1 MLCKL
6 SQPHSKT
13 SERVSDHLPA
23 LGSRKPLG
31 GYMTMTTSSSKLGLF
46 DASPLAALRVSETIG
61 EIVRYQA
68 EHRMDEAWCYLL
80 HGLDPGEPVRF
91 GVLYQ
96 EAERVAALLQE
107 LGVRPGDRV
116 LIMLPTGRPILQ
128 ALFGTWLAGA
138 VAVPTYPPL
147 LLPQGLLRTLATAR
161 ATRTYSPARWVIDR
175 ILRQPFAQ
183 RWRQGRKA
191 KRPLMVMLEGLQRL
205 SRYVDQQVHVCQ
217 TSRPQVV
224 IAEQD
229 FAPVCHTA
237 ARFLPKAP
245 AFVAASD
252 LLRGTAR
259 LRTPSPDGNATA
271 LIQFT
276 SGSTGVQKGVML
288 SHRALLANIQ
298 AFGETVQ
305 PRPDDK
311 VVSWLP
317 LYHDMGLIGVTLG
330 SFALGLEAYLMSPTD
345 FTRDPIRWIWALHQ
359 FRATISV
366 ANNSAIG
373 RLARMCRIAPR
384 RFEHHPTYGQGSRLD
399 LSRLRILMNG
409 AEPVTVQAM
418 EAFQRE
424 FGRFGLR
431 REALSPVYGLAEMA
445 LAVSFSD
452 LAGPYGVCRQ
462 RGEEWVSVGRP
473 LTGFETRIIDAE
485 GNQLPAG
492 HLGEVLVAG
501 PSLMDGYFGDPE
513 ATAQVIRERDG
524 RQWLHTGDEGMIDS
538 AGELYITGRL
548 KETVIKS
555 GRNYAPALL
564 EEVIETV
571 ERVKPGRSVVFGVT
585 DVRAGTQRVVAV
597 VELAD
602 PSCSEPLLEA
612 LMREIR
618 ARVDDVYRP
627 AGGTVLDQVL
637 LVAPGTLSKTT
648 SGKRM
653 RLDARERFLRG
664 EFG

>member
-1 MLCKL
+1 
-6 SQPHSKT
+6 
-13 SERVSDHLPA
+13 
-23 LGSRKPLG
+23 
-31 GYMTMTTSSSKLGLF
+31 MTISASTFGLF
-46 DASPLAALRVSETIG
+46 DPSSLAALRSSDTIG

-68 EHRMDEAWCYLL
+68 EHRTDEPWCYLL
-80 HGLDPGEPVRF
+80 HGLETDAPIRF
-91 GVLYQ
+91 DTLYR

-107 LGVRPGDRV
+107 LGVGPGDRV

-147 LLPQGLLRTLATAR
+147 LLPKGLLRTLGVATATH
-161 ATRTYSPARWVIDR
+161 AYVPAKRLIDQ
-175 ILRQPFAQ
+175 LLQQPFAQ
-183 RWRQGRKA
+183 RWRRKQHA
-191 KRPLMVMLEGLQRL
+191 GRPLIAMLESLQRL
-205 SRYVDQQVHVCQ
+205 GRYVDQQVQVCQ
-217 TSRPQVV
+217 TSRPSVV
-224 IAEQD
+224 IAERE
-229 FAPVCHTA
+229 FGPICRVA
-237 ARFLPKAP
+237 ARFLRETP

-252 LLRGTAR
+252 LLRGTAQFR
-259 LRTPSPDGNATA
+259 SPRTDGNTTA

-288 SHRALLANIQ
+288 SHRAIIANIR
-298 AFGETVQ
+298 AFGEAIR

-330 SFALGLEAYLMSPTD
+330 SVALGMEAYLMSPTD
-345 FTRDPIRWIWALHQ
+345 FTRDPIRWIWALHR
-359 FRATISV
+359 FKATISV

-373 RLARMCRIAPR
+373 RLARMCRITSR
-384 RFEHHPTYGQGSRLD
+384 RFTHYPGSGQGSRLD

-409 AEPVTVQAM
+409 SEPVTVQAM

-424 FGRFGLR
+424 FEQFGLR

-445 LAVSFSD
+445 LAVSFPD
-452 LAGPYGVCRQ
+452 LTAPYRVCRE

-473 LTGFETRIIDAE
+473 LSGVDIRIIDAE
-485 GNQLPAG
+485 GSQLPIG
-492 HLGEVLVAG
+492 RLGEIIVTG
-501 PSLMDGYFGDPE
+501 PSLMDGYFGDQE
-513 ATAQVIRERDG
+513 ATAQVIHERDG
-524 RQWLHTGDEGMIDS
+524 QPWLHTGDEGMVDS

-548 KETVIKS
+548 KEIVIKG
-555 GRNYAPALL
+555 GRNYAPAHL

-571 ERVKPGRSVVFGVT
+571 EGVRPGRSIVFGVT
-585 DVRAGTQRVVAV
+585 DVRSGTQRVVAI

-602 PSCSEPLLEA
+602 PHCDDSLHDP
-612 LMREIR
+612 LMRTIR
-618 ARVDDVYRP
+618 SRVDDVYRP

>member
-1 MLCKL
+1 MPT
-6 SQPHSKT
+6 SASK
-13 SERVSDHLPA
+13 P
-23 LGSRKPLG
+23 
-31 GYMTMTTSSSKLGLF
+31 GLF
-46 DASPLAALRVSETIG
+46 DPSSLAALTASDTIG
-61 EIVRYQA
+61 QIVRYQA
-68 EHRMDEAWCYLL
+68 EHRMEKPWCSLFRGPDTDE
-80 HGLDPGEPVRF
+80 PIQF
-91 GVLYQ
+91 GILCQ

-147 LLPQGLLRTLATAR
+147 LLPKGLLRTLAA
-161 ATRTYSPARWVIDR
+161 ATTTGLYAPAKWVIDR
-175 ILRQPFAQ
+175 FVRQPFAQ
-183 RWRQGRKA
+183 RLRQGRNA
-191 KRPLMVMLEGLQRL
+191 GRPLMTVLEQLQRL

-217 TSRPQVV
+217 TSRPAVV
-224 IAEQD
+224 IAERE
-229 FAPVCHTA
+229 FGPVCQAA
-237 ARFLPKAP
+237 ARLLREPP
-245 AFVAASD
+245 AFVPASD
-252 LLRGTAR
+252 LPRGTAQFR
-259 LRTPSPDGNATA
+259 SPNVDGNATA

-288 SHRALLANIQ
+288 SHRAILANIR
-298 AFGETVQ
+298 AFGEAVQ

-317 LYHDMGLIGVTLG
+317 LYHDMGLIGITLG
-330 SFALGLEAYLMSPTD
+330 TFALGMGACLMSPTD
-345 FTRDPIRWIWALHQ
+345 FTRDPIRWMWALHQ

-384 RFEHHPTYGQGSRLD
+384 RFAHSPAHGQGSRLD
-399 LSRLRILMNG
+399 LSHLRILMNG
-409 AEPVTVQAM
+409 SEPVTVQAM

-424 FGRFGLR
+424 FEQFGLR

-445 LAVSFSD
+445 LAVSFPD
-452 LAGPYGVCRQ
+452 FTAPYRVYRQ

-473 LTGFETRIIDAE
+473 LQDFEIRIIDAE
-485 GNQLPAG
+485 GNQLPIG
-492 HLGEVLVAG
+492 RLGQVIVTG

-524 RQWLHTGDEGMIDS
+524 RRWLYTGDEGTIDS
-538 AGELYITGRL
+538 SGELYITGRL
-548 KETVIKS
+548 KEIVIKG
-555 GRNYAPALL
+555 GRNYAPAHL
-564 EEVIETV
+564 EEVVETV
-571 ERVKPGRSVVFGVT
+571 EGVRPGRSIVFGVT
-585 DVRAGTQRVVAV
+585 DARSGTQRVVAV

-602 PSCSEPLLEA
+602 PHRHASLHETLL
-612 LMREIR
+612 REIR
-618 ARVDDVYRP
+618 SRVDDVYRP
-627 AGGTVLDQVL
+627 AGGTVLDHVL

-653 RLDARERFLRG
+653 RLDTRERFLRG

>member
-1 MLCKL
+1 
-6 SQPHSKT
+6 
-13 SERVSDHLPA
+13 
-23 LGSRKPLG
+23 
-31 GYMTMTTSSSKLGLF
+31 MTTTFSKPGLLDPSSF
-46 DASPLAALRVSETIG
+46 AALTVSETIG

-68 EHRMDEAWCYLL
+68 EHRMDEPWCYLFS
-80 HGLDPGEPVRF
+80 GPDADKPVQF
-91 GVLYQ
+91 DMLCQ

-107 LGVRPGDRV
+107 LGVRPSDRV

-147 LLPQGLLRTLATAR
+147 LLPKALLRTLAAATA
-161 ATRTYSPARWVIDR
+161 THTYAPARWVIDR
-175 ILRQPFAQ
+175 LLRQPFAH
-183 RWRQGRKA
+183 RWRQGKTA
-191 KRPLMVMLEGLQRL
+191 GRPLMAILERLQRL

-217 TSRPQVV
+217 TSRPVVV
-224 IAEQD
+224 IAERE
-229 FAPVCHTA
+229 FGPVCHAA
-237 ARFLPKAP
+237 ARFLPEAP
-245 AFVAASD
+245 TFVAASD
-252 LLRGTAR
+252 LLRGTAPF
-259 LRTPSPDGNATA
+259 RTPSPDGNATA

-288 SHRALLANIQ
+288 SHRAILANIR
-298 AFGETVQ
+298 AFGEAVQ
-305 PRPDDK
+305 PRSDDK

-317 LYHDMGLIGVTLG
+317 LYHDMGLIGVTMG
-330 SFALGLEAYLMSPTD
+330 SLALGMEAYLMSPTD
-345 FTRDPIRWIWALHQ
+345 FTRDPIRWIWTLHQ

-384 RFEHHPTYGQGSRLD
+384 RFEQYPIYGQGSRLD

-445 LAVSFSD
+445 LAVSFPD
-452 LAGPYGVCRQ
+452 LAGAYRVYRQ

-473 LTGFETRIIDAE
+473 LAGFETRIIDAE

-492 HLGEVLVAG
+492 RLGEVIVAG

-524 RQWLHTGDEGMIDS
+524 QRWLYSGDEGMIDS

-548 KETVIKS
+548 KETVIKG
-555 GRNYAPALL
+555 GRNYAPAHL

-571 ERVKPGRSVVFGVT
+571 EGVRPGRTVVFGVT
-585 DVRAGTQRVVAV
+585 DVRSGTQRVVAV
-597 VELAD
+597 VECTD
-602 PSCSEPLLEA
+602 PHCHESLRET

-618 ARVDDVYRP
+618 SRVDDVYRP
-627 AGGTVLDQVL
+627 AGGTVLDQVM

>member
-1 MLCKL
+1 
-6 SQPHSKT
+6 
-13 SERVSDHLPA
+13 
-23 LGSRKPLG
+23 
-31 GYMTMTTSSSKLGLF
+31 MTT
-46 DASPLAALRVSETIG
+46 ASPNIGLVDPSALAALRASETIG
-61 EIVRYQA
+61 DVVRYQA
-68 EHRMDEAWCYLL
+68 EHRLDEVWCYLL
-80 HGLDPGEPVRF
+80 HGLDPGGPVQF
-91 GVLYQ
+91 GTLYQ

-107 LGVRPGDRV
+107 LGVRSGDRV

-147 LLPQGLLRTLATAR
+147 LLPNGLLRALAVAST
-161 ATRTYSPARWVIDR
+161 TRTYAPAKWAIDR
-175 ILRQPFAQ
+175 ILQQPFAQ
-183 RWRQGRKA
+183 RWRQG
-191 KRPLMVMLEGLQRL
+191 KRAGRPFMTILERLQRL

-217 TSRPQVV
+217 TSRPAVV

-229 FAPVCHTA
+229 FGPVCRTA
-237 ARFLPKAP
+237 ARFLPEAP

-252 LLRGTAR
+252 LLRGTAT
-259 LRTPSPDGNATA
+259 LRTPRPDGNATA

-288 SHRALLANIQ
+288 SHRAILANIR
-298 AFGETVQ
+298 AFGEIIH

-311 VVSWLP
+311 IVSWLP

-330 SFALGLEAYLMSPTD
+330 SVALGLEAYLMSPTD
-345 FTRDPIRWIWALHQ
+345 FTRDPIRWMWALHQ
-359 FRATISV
+359 FSATISV

-373 RLARMCRIAPR
+373 RLARMCRISPR
-384 RFEHHPTYGQGSRLD
+384 RFERHPTYGQGSRLD

-431 REALSPVYGLAEMA
+431 REVLSPVYGLAEMT
-445 LAVSFSD
+445 LAVSFPD
-452 LAGPYGVCRQ
+452 LAGPYRVCRQ
-462 RGEEWVSVGRP
+462 RGEEWVSVGQP
-473 LTGFETRIIDAE
+473 LTDFQIRIINAE
-485 GNQLPAG
+485 GDQLPVG
-492 HLGEVLVAG
+492 RLGEVIVAG

-524 RQWLHTGDEGMIDS
+524 RRWLHTGDEGMIDP

-548 KETVIKS
+548 KETVIKG
-555 GRNYAPALL
+555 GRNYAPAHL

-571 ERVKPGRSVVFGVT
+571 EGVKPGRSVVFGVT
-585 DVRAGTQRVVAV
+585 DVRSGTQRVVAV
-597 VELAD
+597 VELTD
-602 PSCSEPLLEA
+602 PHCHESIREM

-618 ARVDDVYRP
+618 SRVDDVYRP

-653 RLDARERFLRG
+653 RLDARERYLRG

>member
-1 MLCKL
+1 MTI
-6 SQPHSKT
+6 SASK
-13 SERVSDHLPA
+13 R
-23 LGSRKPLG
+23 
-31 GYMTMTTSSSKLGLF
+31 GLF
-46 DASPLAALRVSETIG
+46 DPSSLAALTVSDTIG
-61 EIVRYQA
+61 QIVRYQA
-68 EHRMDEAWCYLL
+68 EHRMDKPWCSLL
-80 HGLDPGEPVRF
+80 RGPDTDEPIQF
-91 GVLYQ
+91 GIVCQ

-147 LLPQGLLRTLATAR
+147 LLPKGLLRTLAAATATGLY
-161 ATRTYSPARWVIDR
+161 APAKWTIDR
-175 ILRQPFAQ
+175 LLRQPFAQ
-183 RWRQGRKA
+183 RWRRGRHA
-191 KRPLMVMLEGLQRL
+191 RRPLITILEGLQRL
-205 SRYVDQQVHVCQ
+205 SRYVEQQAHVCQ
-217 TSRPQVV
+217 TSRPAVV
-224 IAEQD
+224 IAERE
-229 FAPVCHTA
+229 FGPVCQAA
-237 ARFLPKAP
+237 ARLLREPP
-245 AFVAASD
+245 AFVPASD
-252 LLRGTAR
+252 LLRGTAQFQS
-259 LRTPSPDGNATA
+259 PSIDGNTTA

-288 SHRALLANIQ
+288 SHRAILANIR
-298 AFGETVQ
+298 AFGEAVQ

-317 LYHDMGLIGVTLG
+317 LYHDMGLIGITLG
-330 SFALGLEAYLMSPTD
+330 SFALGMEACLMSPTD
-345 FTRDPIRWIWALHQ
+345 FTRDPIRWMWALHQ

-384 RFEHHPTYGQGSRLD
+384 RFAHSPAHGQRSRLD
-399 LSRLRILMNG
+399 LSHLRILMNG
-409 AEPVTVQAM
+409 SEPVTVQAM

-424 FGRFGLR
+424 FEQFGLR

-445 LAVSFSD
+445 LAVSFPD
-452 LAGPYGVCRQ
+452 LTAPYRVYRQ

-473 LTGFETRIIDAE
+473 LQDFDIRIIDAE
-485 GNQLPAG
+485 GNQLPIG
-492 HLGEVLVAG
+492 RLGEVIVTG

-524 RQWLHTGDEGMIDS
+524 RRWLHTGDEGTIDS

-548 KETVIKS
+548 KEIVIKG
-555 GRNYAPALL
+555 GRNYAPAHL

-571 ERVKPGRSVVFGVT
+571 EGVRPGRSIVFGVT
-585 DVRAGTQRVVAV
+585 DARSGTQRVVAV

-602 PSCSEPLLEA
+602 PHCHESLHETLL
-612 LMREIR
+612 REIR
-618 ARVDDVYRP
+618 SRVDDVYRP
-627 AGGTVLDQVL
+627 AGGTVLDHVL

-653 RLDARERFLRG
+653 RLDTRERFLRG

>member
-1 MLCKL
+1 
-6 SQPHSKT
+6 
-13 SERVSDHLPA
+13 
-23 LGSRKPLG
+23 
-31 GYMTMTTSSSKLGLF
+31 MTTFASKSDLV
-46 DASPLAALRVSETIG
+46 DPSPFAALTVSETIG
-61 EIVRYQA
+61 EVVRYQA
-68 EHRMDEAWCYLL
+68 QHRMDEPWCYLL
-80 HGLDPGEPVRF
+80 HGHDLDEPVQFDTLCR
-91 GVLYQ
+91 

-107 LGVRPGDRV
+107 LGVRAGDRV

-147 LLPQGLLRTLATAR
+147 LLPKGLLRALAAATA
-161 ATRTYSPARWVIDR
+161 TRMYAPAKWAINRV
-175 ILRQPFAQ
+175 LRRPLAQ
-183 RWRQGRKA
+183 RWRQTRQVG
-191 KRPLMVMLEGLQRL
+191 RPLMAILEGFQRL

-217 TSRPQVV
+217 TSRPAVV
-224 IAEQD
+224 IAESD
-229 FAPVCHTA
+229 FGPVCHAA
-237 ARFLPKAP
+237 ARFLPEAP
-245 AFVAASD
+245 TFVAASD
-252 LLRGTAR
+252 LLRGTAQF
-259 LRTPSPDGNATA
+259 RTPSPDGNATA

-288 SHRALLANIQ
+288 SHRAILANIR
-298 AFGETVQ
+298 AFGEAVQ
-305 PRPDDK
+305 PTPDDK

-330 SFALGLEAYLMSPTD
+330 SLALGMEAYLMSPTD
-345 FTRDPIRWIWALHQ
+345 FTRDPIRWMWALHQ

-384 RFEHHPTYGQGSRLD
+384 RFEQHPAYGHGGRLD
-399 LSRLRILMNG
+399 LSCLRIMMNG

-424 FGRFGLR
+424 FERFGLR
-431 REALSPVYGLAEMA
+431 REALAPVYGLAEMA
-445 LAVSFSD
+445 LAVSFPD
-452 LAGPYGVCRQ
+452 LAAPYRVCRE

-473 LTGFETRIIDAE
+473 LHGFEIRIVGGE
-485 GNQLPAG
+485 GSQLPAG
-492 HLGEVLVAG
+492 HLGEVIIDG

-524 RQWLHTGDEGMIDS
+524 RRWLHTGDEGMIDL
-538 AGELYITGRL
+538 AGGLYITGRL
-548 KETVIKS
+548 KETVIKG
-555 GRNYAPALL
+555 GRNYAPAHL
-564 EEVIETV
+564 EEVLETV
-571 ERVKPGRSVVFGVT
+571 EGVRPGRSVVFGVT
-585 DVRAGTQRVVAV
+585 DARSGTQRVVAV

-602 PSCSEPLLEA
+602 PHGHEPLRET

-618 ARVDDVYRP
+618 ARVDEVYRP

-637 LVAPGTLSKTT
+637 LVVPGTLSKTT

>member
-6 SQPHSKT
+6 SQSHFRTSKKAPT
-13 SERVSDHLPA
+13 TFSVRFEYA
-23 LGSRKPLG
+23 LR
-31 GYMTMTTSSSKLGLF
+31 GYVTMTISTSKLGLL
-46 DASPLAALRVSETIG
+46 DPSSLAALTVSDTIG
-61 EIVRYQA
+61 QMVRYQA
-68 EHRMDEAWCYLL
+68 EHRIDKPWCSLL
-80 HGLDPGEPVRF
+80 RGSDTDKPIQF
-91 GVLYQ
+91 DVLCQ

-147 LLPQGLLRTLATAR
+147 LLPKGLLRTLAAVTAIGMY
-161 ATRTYSPARWVIDR
+161 APSKWVIDR
-175 ILRQPFAQ
+175 LLRQPFAQ
-183 RWRQGRKA
+183 RWRQGRNA
-191 KRPLMVMLEGLQRL
+191 GRPFMTILDRLQRL
-205 SRYVDQQVHVCQ
+205 GRYVDQQVHVCQ
-217 TSRPQVV
+217 TSKPAVV
-224 IAEQD
+224 IAERE
-229 FAPVCHTA
+229 FGPVCDAA
-237 ARFLPKAP
+237 ARLLRKPP
-245 AFVAASD
+245 AFVPASD
-252 LLRGTAR
+252 LLRGTAQFQS
-259 LRTPSPDGNATA
+259 PSLDGTATA

-288 SHRALLANIQ
+288 SHRAILANIR
-298 AFGETVQ
+298 AFGEVIQ

-317 LYHDMGLIGVTLG
+317 LYHDMGLIGITLG
-330 SFALGLEAYLMSPTD
+330 SFALGMEACLMSPTD
-345 FTRDPIRWIWALHQ
+345 FTRDPIRWMWALHQ

-384 RFEHHPTYGQGSRLD
+384 RFAHHPTHGQGSRLD
-399 LSRLRILMNG
+399 LSHLRILMNG
-409 AEPVTVQAM
+409 SEPVTVQAM
-418 EAFQRE
+418 DAFQRE
-424 FGRFGLR
+424 FEQFGLR

-445 LAVSFSD
+445 LAVSFPD
-452 LAGPYGVCRQ
+452 LTAPYRVCRQ
-462 RGEEWVSVGRP
+462 RGEEWVSVGQP
-473 LTGFETRIIDAE
+473 LQDFEIRIIDAE
-485 GNQLPAG
+485 GNELPTG
-492 HLGEVLVAG
+492 RLGEVIVAG

-524 RQWLHTGDEGMIDS
+524 RRWLHTGDEGMIDS
-538 AGELYITGRL
+538 EGELYITGRL
-548 KETVIKS
+548 KEIVIKG

-571 ERVKPGRSVVFGVT
+571 GGVRPGRSIVFGIT
-585 DVRAGTQRVVAV
+585 DVRSGTQRVAAV
-597 VELAD
+597 VELTD
-602 PSCSEPLLEA
+602 PHCHESHHEA
-612 LMREIR
+612 LLREIR
-618 ARVDDVYRP
+618 SRVDDVYRP
-627 AGGTVLDQVL
+627 AGGTVLDHVL

-653 RLDARERFLRG
+653 RLDTRERFLRG

>member
-1 MLCKL
+1 M
-6 SQPHSKT
+6 
-13 SERVSDHLPA
+13 
-23 LGSRKPLG
+23 
-31 GYMTMTTSSSKLGLF
+31 TSSSSESGVFDPSSF
-46 DASPLAALRVSETIG
+46 DALSASNTIG

-68 EHRMDEAWCYLL
+68 EHRVDAPWCYLL
-80 HGLDPGEPVRF
+80 HGTDPDAPVQFSTLR
-91 GVLYQ
+91 Q

-147 LLPQGLLRTLATAR
+147 LLPKGLLQTLAAAT
-161 ATRTYSPARWVIDR
+161 ATRTYAPAKWIIDR
-175 ILRQPFAQ
+175 LLQQPFA
-183 RWRQGRKA
+183 RRGRQG
-191 KRPLMVMLEGLQRL
+191 KRAGRPVIALLEKLQRL
-205 SRYVDQQVHVCQ
+205 CRYVDQQVHVCQ
-217 TSRPQVV
+217 TSRPAVV
-224 IAEQD
+224 IAEPD
-229 FAPVCHTA
+229 FGPVCRAA
-237 ARFLPKAP
+237 ARLLSEAP
-245 AFVAASD
+245 TFVAASD

-259 LRTPSPDGNATA
+259 FRTPDADSSATA

-288 SHRALLANIQ
+288 SHRAILANIR
-298 AFGETVQ
+298 AFGEAIRPT
-305 PRPDDK
+305 PDDR

-330 SFALGLEAYLMSPTD
+330 SFALGMEACLMSPTD
-345 FTRDPIRWIWALHQ
+345 FTRDPIRWIWALHR
-359 FRATISV
+359 FSATISV

-384 RFEHHPTYGQGSRLD
+384 RFAHDPAHGPESRLD
-399 LSRLRILMNG
+399 LSHLRILMNG
-409 AEPVTVQAM
+409 SEPVTVQAM

-424 FGRFGLR
+424 FEQFGLR

-445 LAVSFSD
+445 LAVSFPD
-452 LAGPYGVCRQ
+452 LAAPYRVNRQ
-462 RGEEWVSVGRP
+462 RGEEWVSVGPP
-473 LTGFETRIIDAE
+473 LQGFEIQIISGE
-485 GNQLPAG
+485 GHRLPAG
-492 HLGEVLVAG
+492 HLGEVIVAG
-501 PSLMDGYFGDPE
+501 PSLMDGYFADPE

-524 RQWLHTGDEGMIDS
+524 QPWLHTGDEGMIDPT
-538 AGELYITGRL
+538 GELYITGRL
-548 KETVIKS
+548 KEIVIKS
-555 GRNYAPALL
+555 GRNYAPAHL
-564 EEVIETV
+564 EEVVETV
-571 ERVKPGRSVVFGVT
+571 EGIRPGRTVVFGVT
-585 DVRAGTQRVVAV
+585 DVRSGTQRVVAV

-602 PSCSEPLLEA
+602 PHCHESLRDT

-618 ARVDDVYRP
+618 SRVDDVYRP

>member
-1 MLCKL
+1 
-6 SQPHSKT
+6 
-13 SERVSDHLPA
+13 
-23 LGSRKPLG
+23 
-31 GYMTMTTSSSKLGLF
+31 MTTSSSKPCLLDPSSF
-46 DASPLAALRVSETIG
+46 AALRVSETIG

-68 EHRMDEAWCYLL
+68 EHRMDEPWCYLL
-80 HGLDPGEPVRF
+80 SDPDSDKPVQF
-91 GVLYQ
+91 DMLCQ

-107 LGVRPGDRV
+107 LGVQPGDRV

-147 LLPQGLLRTLATAR
+147 LLPKALLRTLAAVTA
-161 ATRTYSPARWVIDR
+161 THTYAPAKWMIDR
-175 ILRQPFAQ
+175 LLRQPFAH

-191 KRPLMVMLEGLQRL
+191 GRPLMTILERLQRL
-205 SRYVDQQVHVCQ
+205 SRYVDQQIHVCQ
-217 TSRPQVV
+217 TSRPALV
-224 IAEQD
+224 IAERE
-229 FAPVCHTA
+229 FGPVCHAA
-237 ARFLPKAP
+237 ARFLSKAP

-252 LLRGTAR
+252 LLRGTAQFR
-259 LRTPSPDGNATA
+259 MPNPDGNATA

-276 SGSTGVQKGVML
+276 SGSTGIQKGVML
-288 SHRALLANIQ
+288 SHRAIMANIL
-298 AFGETVQ
+298 AFGEAIQ
-305 PRPDDK
+305 PRPDDR

-330 SFALGLEAYLMSPTD
+330 SLALGMEAYLMSPTD
-345 FTRDPIRWIWALHQ
+345 FTRDPIRWMWALHQ

-384 RFEHHPTYGQGSRLD
+384 RFEQHPTYGHGSRLD
-399 LSRLRILMNG
+399 LSHLRILMNG

-424 FGRFGLR
+424 FGQFGLH

-445 LAVSFSD
+445 LAVSFPD
-452 LAGPYGVCRQ
+452 LAAPYQVCRQ

-473 LTGFETRIIDAE
+473 LQGFEIRIIDGE
-485 GNQLPAG
+485 GNQLPTG
-492 HLGEVLVAG
+492 RLGEVIVAG

-524 RQWLHTGDEGMIDS
+524 QRWLYTGDEGMIDS
-538 AGELYITGRL
+538 SGELYITGRL
-548 KETVIKS
+548 KETVIKG
-555 GRNYAPALL
+555 GRNYAPAPL

-571 ERVKPGRSVVFGVT
+571 EGVKPGRSVVFGVT
-585 DVRAGTQRVVAV
+585 DVRSGTQRVVAV
-597 VELAD
+597 VECTD
-602 PSCSEPLLEA
+602 PQCHESLRETLT
-612 LMREIR
+612 REIR
-618 ARVDDVYRP
+618 SRVDDVYRP

-637 LVAPGTLSKTT
+637 LIAPGTLSKTT

-664 EFG
+664 EFS